1 MIYPLF
7 FLAIFVALTDR
18 RKIVRRIL
26 KISGGVLLVA
36 VLLVVGLLLL
46 IRSPYVQGIIVGKL
60 TSYVSGKTDT
70 QVSIDRLF
78 VTFRGN
84 LFLEGLY
91 LEDQKGD
98 TLLFSNKLET
108 GVELIPYLR
117 NNEIAISRLEW
128 DGFRANVQRD
138 STGKF
143 NFDFL
148 LDAFGGNSDTDT
160 LSTSSTSENSQSLP
174 EIALGPVTITD
185 WKVHFKDAFLGI
197 DSRLELGKVALGVE
211 KLSLD
216 SMEFHVSRLLWEDS
230 YLEYAQTKPFPEST
244 EEPESETVMPLLI
257 VDQLSLKNI
266 RMLYQSAPDGM
277 GVAATI
283 GEFLME
289 VPEANLPEKRVL
301 IKSVLLKNSS
311 VDYQSQTVATETAP
325 TDTESSAEKITWPDW
340 EVELAALDLGQNDF
354 KYQVDGKSGAAGVF
368 DPADIEINGLNLE
381 LNNLFLKAKSAGL
394 AIKQLTFQE
403 RSGFGLKNLQLGMRA
418 DDTNFNFENLDL
430 ATFASAVSGSMELRY
445 RDLGALVANPEA
457 SGFTIRLPTVQ
468 IGLADA
474 YYFLPELAQDP
485 YLQMLESKPLRAA
498 LSATGTL
505 DRINLENFSGRW
517 GKETQV
523 NLKGQ
528 IDQPMNMDR
537 LAWRLDTLTFASV
550 QGDLDRLYPED
561 SVGIAYPGNV
571 GIGLKSEGTLDSFSV
586 RSSMDAYEAILNLD
600 AEVAAMGENYRFD
613 IQSRLS
619 PFPMGELLQNPV
631 FGNLGFELKAVGT
644 TGPPE
649 AIDLQ
654 VETDFTALEWNRY
667 DYEGLSLTAAIS
679 NGRGDVELNHQD
691 EWLDMN
697 LLAAIGIGEDD
708 LKVDLDLDLIGAD
721 LYRLNLSSR
730 ELRAAMDLE
739 ANWEG
744 NTTSFTFHSQI
755 RNGNV
760 VLDEQ
765 ALPAGD
771 WDVNLSVK
779 PDTTDFFIDSN
790 LLQGG
795 LQANS
800 DPIKLFES
808 LNRHV
813 RQYLSDSIPIAE
825 RDSTSAIRADF
836 NLKVFSTLLLDQ
848 ILLPGLDGMDE
859 GSIKLTFDEAQEKLD
874 GRVDFPYV
882 SYSGLVV
889 DSLGMRLISDTTDF
903 NFELGLMGLESGPVS
918 LGPTYF
924 TGKIVEEL
932 FYLDFNALD
941 KKDDTLMHVALNIR
955 TEQDALQFHINPD
968 SLIFNRM
975 KWSLPADNELLIG
988 PSVANFK
995 NFTFDREIQK
1005 VSIANKSEKA
1015 IAVEFKNF
1023 RMATFTSLL
1032 NADETIASGLVNGE
1046 VIIENPFGATGFLAD
1061 ISVRDLGLLEVALG
1075 NLNLKASST
1084 DQTTYDFNL
1093 ALQDSGI
1100 ILDLVGDYVADP
1112 SGAKLNLDL
1121 DLERLEMDVLA
1132 GLSAGIIQDGA
1143 GYLSGSFE
1151 VAGSTSSPQ
1160 YQGTLQ
1166 FHNTEFKIATL
1177 NAAFALSDQNIA
1189 LDENGIYL
1197 NQLTIKDAQ
1206 GDEFRLDGEIATPN
1220 VTNPEFDL
1228 RLEASNFKVL
1238 NSTVEDNDLFYGDA
1252 IIGANVTIQGD
1263 LNLPVVDAEL
1273 TVENG
1278 TNLSFVIPESQLDV
1292 VEREGVVTFVNRQD
1306 PEDILTKRLE
1316 ENINAGFSGYNIAA
1330 LIKISP
1336 ESVFNLVID
1345 QRSGDN
1351 LLVEGE
1357 ADLRLN
1363 IDPNGRIN
1371 LTGMYELSR
1380 GHYELSLYSLVNRRF
1395 EIQEGSSVT
1404 WAGDPLDATMDIT
1417 AIYRIKTSAIA
1428 LMTATASGGSR
1439 ENMMQYRQE
1448 LPFLVYLHINGE
1460 LLSPLI
1466 SFDLDMPEAQQG
1478 AIGGTVYSQVQQ
1490 LNNREGEL
1498 NRQVFSLLVLNR
1510 FFPSGD
1516 NAGGGGTTAM
1526 ARSSV
1531 SQLLSGQLNSLTD
1544 NVLGGSGLELDM
1556 DLDSFQDY
1564 QSGSPQAR
1572 TQLNVNA
1579 SKRFLDNRL
1588 VVQVGSQIDIEGSSQ
1603 NKGAENALLGNVSI
1617 EYLLTENGRYRLRG
1631 FRKNQFESFI
1641 DGQLVVTGISVI
1653 FNREF
1658 NRFYELWRGIETQ
1671 RNGRNLPES
1680 STNEPDKKPEN

>member
-1 MIYPLF
+1 M
-7 FLAIFVALTDR
+7 
-18 RKIVRRIL
+18 
-26 KISGGVLLVA
+26 
-36 VLLVVGLLLL
+36 LLLL

-60 TSYVSGKTDT
+60 TSYVSDKTNT
-70 QVSIDRLF
+70 RVSIDRLF
-78 VTFRGN
+78 ITFRGN
-84 LFLEGLY
+84 LYLEGLF

-98 TLLFSNKLET
+98 TLIYSNKLET
-108 GVELIPYLR
+108 GMELIPYLR
-117 NNEIAISRLEW
+117 TNEISISRMEW
-128 DGFRANVQRD
+128 DGLKANIQRD
-138 STGKF
+138 SKGKF
-143 NFDFL
+143 NFNFL
-148 LDAFGGNSDTDT
+148 MDAFVGSSDTDT
-160 LSTSSTSENSQSLP
+160 LPSSTTSEDPQPLP
-174 EIALGPVTITD
+174 EIAVGPVKITD
-185 WKVHFKDAFLGI
+185 WKVHFKDDLLGI
-197 DSRLELGKVALGVE
+197 NSMLALGNVELGVE
-211 KLSLD
+211 KLSLNN
-216 SMEFHVSRLLWEDS
+216 MEFHVSKLLWEDS
-230 YLEYAQTKPFPEST
+230 ELQYTQTKPFPEST
-244 EEPESETVMPLLI
+244 EEPTSDAVMPLLV
-257 VDQLSLKNI
+257 VDQLSLRNI
-266 RMLYQSAPDGM
+266 QMLYQSAPDGM
-277 GVAATI
+277 DVAATI
-283 GEFLME
+283 GEFLLE
-289 VPEANLPEKRVL
+289 LPEANLPEKRVL
-301 IKSVLLKNSS
+301 IKSLLLKNSS
-311 VDYQSQTVATETAP
+311 VDYQSQTVASEAAP
-325 TDTESSAEKITWPDW
+325 TDTESSAKKIWWPDW
-340 EVELAALDLGQNDF
+340 EVELAALDLEQNNF
-354 KYQVDGKSGAAGVF
+354 KYQVDGKNGAAGVF
-368 DPADIEINGLNLE
+368 DPADIEISELNLE
-381 LNNLFLKAKSAGL
+381 LNNLFLKAKSAGIS
-394 AIKQLTFQE
+394 IKQLTFRE

-418 DDTNFNFENLDL
+418 DDTNFKLDTL
-430 ATFASAVSGSMELRY
+430 YLVTFASAVSGSMELRY
-445 RDLGALVANPEA
+445 RDLNALVAEPEA
-457 SGFTIRLPTVQ
+457 SDFTVRLPTMQ

-474 YYFLPELAQDP
+474 YYFSPELAEDP
-485 YLQMLESKPLRAA
+485 YLQILESKPLRGE
-498 LSATGTL
+498 LSANGTL
-505 DRINLENFSGRW
+505 NQINLENFSARW
-517 GKETQV
+517 GKETRV
-523 NLKGQ
+523 DMNGQ

-537 LAWRLDTLTFASV
+537 LEWRLDTLTFASIHR
-550 QGDLDRLYPED
+550 DLNRLYPED

-571 GIGLKSEGTLDSFSV
+571 SLRLKSEGTVDSFFV
-586 RSSMDAYEAILNLD
+586 RTSMDAYGAHLNLD
-600 AEVAAMGENYRFD
+600 AEIAALGEYYRFD
-613 IQSRLS
+613 IQSELS
-619 PFPMGELLQNPV
+619 PFPMGELLQNPAL
-631 FGNLGFELKAVGT
+631 GNVGFELAASGN

-654 VETDFTALEWNRY
+654 VETEFTALDWNEY
-667 DYEGLSLTAAIS
+667 DYEGLSFKAAIS
-679 NGRGDVELNHQD
+679 DGQGNVELIHQD
-691 EWLDMN
+691 EWLDMK
-697 LLAAIGIGEDD
+697 LLASVGITPDD
-708 LKVDLDLDLIGAD
+708 LNLDLDLDLIGAN

-730 ELRAAMDLE
+730 ELRAAMDLK

-744 NTTSFTFHSQI
+744 NTTSYTFQSQI
-755 RNGNV
+755 RNGNI

-771 WDVNLSVK
+771 WDINLIVR
-779 PDTTDFFIDSN
+779 PDTTDFAIDSN
-790 LLQGG
+790 LLQGE

-808 LNRHV
+808 LNRHI
-813 RQYLSDSIPIAE
+813 RHYFSDSTTIVE
-825 RDSTSAIRADF
+825 RDSSSAIRADF
-836 NLKVFSTLLLDQ
+836 KLKVLSTLLLDR

-859 GSIKLTFDEAQEKLD
+859 GSIALTFDEVQEKLD
-874 GRVDFPYV
+874 GRVDFPYI

-889 DSLGMRLISDTTDF
+889 DSLGMRLSSDSTDF
-903 NFELGLMGLESGPVS
+903 NFAFGLKGLESGPVS

-924 TGKIVEEL
+924 TGNILEEL
-932 FYLDFNALD
+932 LYLDFNALD
-941 KKDDTLMHVALNIR
+941 KEDNTLMHVAMDIR
-955 TEQDALQFHINPD
+955 SEQDTLQFHINPD
-968 SLIFNRM
+968 SLIFNR
-975 KWSLPADNELLIG
+975 KEWSLPADNEVLIG
-988 PSVANFK
+988 PSVAKFRNL
-995 NFTFDREIQK
+995 TFGRENQN
-1005 VSIANKSEKA
+1005 VSIANQSENA
-1015 IAVEFKNF
+1015 IALEFENF

-1032 NADETIASGLVNGE
+1032 NADETIATGLVNGE

-1061 ISVRDLGLLEVALG
+1061 ISVRDLGLLQVPLG
-1075 NLNLKASST
+1075 NLSLKASST

-1093 ALQDSGI
+1093 ALRDSGTN
-1100 ILDLVGDYVADP
+1100 LDLVGDYVADP
-1112 SGAKLNLDL
+1112 AGAQLNMDL
-1121 DLERLEMDVLA
+1121 VLERLEMDVLA
-1132 GLSAGIIQDGA
+1132 GLSGGTIQDGA
-1143 GYLSGSFE
+1143 GYLAGSFE

-1166 FHNTEFKIATL
+1166 FHDTEFKIATL
-1177 NAAFALSDQNIA
+1177 NAVFALSDQKID
-1189 LDENGIYL
+1189 LDENGVYL

-1220 VTNPEFDL
+1220 FTNPEFDL
-1228 RLEASNFKVL
+1228 RLEASNFRVL
-1238 NSTVEDNDLFYGDA
+1238 NSTAEDNDLFYGDA

-1278 TNLSFVIPESQLDV
+1278 TNLSFVIPETQLDI

-1316 ENINAGFSGYNIAA
+1316 ENINAGFSGYEIAA
-1330 LIKISP
+1330 LIKVSP

-1395 EIQEGSSVT
+1395 DIQEGSTVT
-1404 WAGDPLDATMDIT
+1404 WAGSPLDANMDIT
-1417 AIYRIKTSAIA
+1417 AIYRIKTSAVG
-1428 LMTATASGGSR
+1428 LMTATAAGGSR
-1439 ENMMQYRQE
+1439 ENMMRYRQE
-1448 LPFLVYLHINGE
+1448 LPFLVYLHIDGE

-1466 SFDLDMPEAQQG
+1466 SFNLDMPEQQQG

-1510 FFPSGD
+1510 FFPNGD

-1579 SKRFLDNRL
+1579 SKRFLDDRL

-1603 NKGAENALLGNVSI
+1603 NKGTENALLGNVSI

-1658 NRFYELWRGIETQ
+1658 NRFYELWQGIETQ
-1671 RNGRNLPES
+1671 RNGGNLQES
-1680 STNEPDKKPEN
+1680 PNDESDKKPEN

>member
-7 FLAIFVALTDR
+7 FLPIFVVLTDQK
-18 RKIVRRIL
+18 KIMHRIL
-26 KISGGVLLVA
+26 KISGKVLLVIGI
-36 VLLVVGLLLL
+36 LVVVLLLL

-60 TSYVSGKTDT
+60 TSYVSGKTNT

-84 LFLEGLY
+84 LYLEGLF

-98 TLLFSNKLET
+98 TLIYSNKLET
-108 GVELIPYLR
+108 GLELIPFLR
-117 NNEIAISRLEW
+117 TNEIAISRLEW
-128 DGFRANVQRD
+128 DGLKANVHRD
-138 STGKF
+138 SEGEF

-148 LDAFGGNSDTDT
+148 IDAFVGSSDTDS
-160 LSTSSTSENSQSLP
+160 LSTSSITEDPQPLP
-174 EIALGPVTITD
+174 EIALGPVKITD
-185 WKVHFKDAFLGI
+185 WKLRFKDDILGI
-197 DSRLELGKVALGVE
+197 NSKLELGNLELGVE
-211 KLSLD
+211 KFSLNR
-216 SMEFHVSRLLWEDS
+216 MEYHVSMLLWEDS
-230 YLEYAQTKPFPEST
+230 KLHYTQTKPFPEST
-244 EEPESETVMPLLI
+244 EDPTSNAVMPLLI
-257 VDQLSLKNI
+257 VDQLSLRNI
-266 RMLYQSAPDGM
+266 QMLYQSAPDGM
-277 GVAATI
+277 DVTASI
-283 GEFLME
+283 GEFLLE
-289 VPEANLPEKRVL
+289 LPEANLPEKRIL
-301 IKSVLLKNSS
+301 IKSLLLKNSS
-311 VDYQSQTVATETAP
+311 VDYQSQVEVAEATL
-325 TDTESSAEKITWPDW
+325 TDSGSSPEKISWPDW
-340 EVELAALDLGQNDF
+340 GVELSALDLEQNDF
-354 KYQVDGKSGAAGVF
+354 KYQVQGKKGAAGVF
-368 DPADIEINGLNLE
+368 DPEDIEIKGLNLE
-381 LNNLFLKAKSAGL
+381 LNNVFLKAKSAGL
-394 AIKQLTFQE
+394 AIKQLAFRE
-403 RSGFGLKNLQLGMRA
+403 RSGFGLKNLQLEVVA
-418 DDTNFNFENLDL
+418 DDTNLKFDDLDL
-430 ATFASAVSGSMELRY
+430 ATFASSVSGSMELRY
-445 RDLGALVANPEA
+445 RDLDALVAEPEA
-457 SGFTIRLPTVQ
+457 SGFTVWLPTIQ

-474 YYFLPELAQDP
+474 YYFSPALAKDP
-485 YLQMLESKPLRAA
+485 YLQILESKPLRGE
-498 LSATGTL
+498 LSANGTL
-505 DRINLENFSGRW
+505 NRINLKTVTGRW
-517 GKETQV
+517 GKETRV
-523 NLKGQ
+523 DFSGQ

-550 QGDLDRLYPED
+550 QRDLDQLYPED
-561 SVGIAYPGNV
+561 SVGMAYPENV
-571 GIGLKSEGTLDSFSV
+571 GFGLKSEGTARSFFV
-586 RSSMDAYEAILNLD
+586 RSTIDAYEASLNLD
-600 AEVAAMGENYRFD
+600 ARVEEIDESYRFD
-613 IQSRLS
+613 LQSKLS
-619 PFPMGELLQNPV
+619 PFPIGQLLQNPT
-631 FGNLGFELKAVGT
+631 FGNVGFELTATGT

-654 VETDFTALEWNRY
+654 AETEFTALDWNGY
-667 DYEGLSLTAAIS
+667 DYEGLSLKAAIS
-679 NGRGDVELNHQD
+679 DGQGDVELIHQD
-691 EWLDMN
+691 EWLDMK
-697 LLAAIGIGEDD
+697 LLASVGITPED
-708 LKVDLDLDLIGAD
+708 LSLDLDLDLIGAD
-721 LYRLNLSSR
+721 LYQLNLSSR

-744 NTTSFTFHSQI
+744 NTSSFTFHSQI

-790 LLQGG
+790 LLQGE

-813 RQYLSDSIPIAE
+813 RQYLSDSTTIVE

-836 NLKVFSTLLLDQ
+836 KLNVFSTLLLDQ

-859 GSIKLTFDEAQEKLD
+859 GSIELTFDEAQEKLD
-874 GRVDFPYV
+874 GRVDFPYI

-889 DSLGMRLISDTTDF
+889 DSLGMRLTSDSTDF

-924 TGKIVEEL
+924 TGKILEEL

-941 KKDDTLMHVALNIR
+941 KEDDTLMHVALDIR
-955 TEQDALQFHINPD
+955 TEQDTLQFHINPD
-968 SLIFNRM
+968 SLIFNRK
-975 KWSLPADNELLIG
+975 KWSLPADNELQIG
-988 PSVANFK
+988 PSVANFR

-1015 IAVEFKNF
+1015 IAVEFENF

-1061 ISVRDLGLLEVALG
+1061 ISVRDLGLLEVPLG
-1075 NLNLKASST
+1075 NLSLKASST

-1093 ALQDSGI
+1093 GLRDSGI

-1132 GLSAGIIQDGA
+1132 GLSAGTIQDGS

-1151 VAGSTSSPQ
+1151 VAGSTNSPQ

-1166 FHNTEFKIATL
+1166 FQRTEFKIAAL
-1177 NAAFALSDQNIA
+1177 NAVFALSDQKID

-1220 VTNPEFDL
+1220 FTNPEFDL
-1228 RLEASNFKVL
+1228 SLEASNFRVL

-1316 ENINAGFSGYNIAA
+1316 ENINAGFSGYKIAA

-1336 ESVFNLVID
+1336 ESIFNLVVD

-1351 LLVEGE
+1351 LLVEGAAE
-1357 ADLRLN
+1357 LRLN

-1371 LTGMYELSR
+1371 LTGMYELTR

-1417 AIYRIKTSAIA
+1417 AIYRIKTSAIS

-1603 NKGAENALLGNVSI
+1603 NKGAENALLGNVSV

-1680 STNEPDKKPEN
+1680 STNQPDKKPEN

>member
-1 MIYPLF
+1 M
-7 FLAIFVALTDR
+7 TDR
-18 RKIVRRIL
+18 RKIARRIL
-26 KISGGVLLVA
+26 KISGRVLLVA

-60 TSYVSGKTDT
+60 TNYVSGKTDT

-98 TLLFSNKLET
+98 TLIFSNKLET

-117 NNEIAISRLEW
+117 NNEISVSRLEW
-128 DGFRANVQRD
+128 DGLRANVQRD

-160 LSTSSTSENSQSLP
+160 LSNSSTSENSQSLP
-174 EIALGPVTITD
+174 EIALGPVNITD
-185 WKVHFKDAFLGI
+185 WKVHFKDALLGI
-197 DSRLELGKVALGVE
+197 DSRLELGKVALRVE

-216 SMEFHVSRLLWEDS
+216 SMEFHVSKLLWEDS

-244 EEPESETVMPLLI
+244 EEPDSETVMPLLI

-266 RMLYQSAPDGM
+266 QMLYQSSPDGM
-277 GVAATI
+277 DVAATI
-283 GEFLME
+283 GEFLLE
-289 VPEANLPEKRVL
+289 LPEANLPEKRVL

-325 TDTESSAEKITWPDW
+325 TDTESSAEEVSWPDW
-340 EVELAALDLGQNDF
+340 EVELAALDLEQNDL
-354 KYQVDGKSGAAGVF
+354 KYQVDGKNGAAGVF

-394 AIKQLTFQE
+394 AIKQLTFRE
-403 RSGFGLKNLQLGMRA
+403 RSGFGLNNLQLGMRA
-418 DDTNFNFENLDL
+418 DDTKFNFENLDL
-430 ATFASAVSGSMELRY
+430 ATFASTVSGSMELRY
-445 RDLGALVANPEA
+445 RDLDALVANPEA
-457 SGFTIRLPTVQ
+457 SGFTVRLPTVQ

-474 YYFLPELAQDP
+474 YYFSPELAQDP

-517 GKETQV
+517 GKETRV

-550 QGDLDRLYPED
+550 EGDLDRFYPED
-561 SVGIAYPGNV
+561 SVGIAYPGKV
-571 GIGLKSEGTLDSFSV
+571 SVGLKSEGTLDAFSV
-586 RSSMDAYEAILNLD
+586 RSSTDAYEANLNLD

-619 PFPMGELLQNPV
+619 PFPMGELLQNQA
-631 FGNLGFELKAVGT
+631 FGNLGFELTAVGT

-654 VETDFTALEWNRY
+654 VETDFTALDWNGY

-679 NGRGDVELNHQD
+679 NGQGEVELNHQD

-697 LLAAIGIGEDD
+697 LLAAIGISEDD
-708 LKVDLDLDLIGAD
+708 LKLDLDLDLIGAD

-739 ANWEG
+739 AKWEG
-744 NTTSFTFHSQI
+744 NPSDFTFQSQI

-771 WDVNLSVK
+771 WDINLSVR
-779 PDTTDFFIDSN
+779 PDTTNFTIESN
-790 LLQGG
+790 LLQGE

-800 DPIKLFES
+800 DPGRLFQR
-808 LNRHV
+808 LDRHV

-825 RDSTSAIRADF
+825 TDSASAVRADF
-836 NLKVFSTLLLDQ
+836 KLKILSTLLLDQ
-848 ILLPGLDGMDE
+848 ILLPGLEGMDE
-859 GSIKLTFDEAQEKLD
+859 GSVELSFDEAQDKLD

-882 SYSGLVV
+882 SYAGIVV
-889 DSLGMRLISDTTDF
+889 DSLGMRLTSDPDDF
-903 NFELGLMGLESGPVS
+903 NFAFGLLGLESGPVS

-924 TGKIVEEL
+924 TGKILEDL
-932 FYLDFNALD
+932 LYLDFNALD
-941 KKDDTLMHVALNIR
+941 SDKETLMHVAWDIR
-955 TEQDALQFHINPD
+955 PGQDTLQFHIDPD
-968 SLIFNRM
+968 SLIFNRK
-975 KWSLPADNELLIG
+975 KWILPADNEVLIG
-988 PSVANFK
+988 PSVAHFRNI
-995 NFTFDREIQK
+995 TFDREMQK
-1005 VSIANKSEKA
+1005 VSIANQSENA
-1015 IAVEFKNF
+1015 IALEFENF

-1046 VIIENPFGATGFLAD
+1046 VVIENPYGATGFLAD
-1061 ISVRDLGLLEVALG
+1061 ISIRDLGLLQVPLG
-1075 NLNLKASST
+1075 NLSLKASSS

-1112 SGAKLNLDL
+1112 SGAQLNLDL
-1121 DLERLEMDVLA
+1121 NLERLEMDVLA
-1132 GLSAGIIQDGA
+1132 GLSAGTIQDGA

-1189 LDENGIYL
+1189 LDQDGVYL
-1197 NQLTIKDAQ
+1197 DQLTINDAQ
-1206 GDEFRLDGEIATPN
+1206 GNEFRLDGEIATPSF
-1220 VTNPEFDL
+1220 TNPEFDL
-1228 RLEASNFKVL
+1228 NLQASNFRVL
-1238 NSTVEDNDLFYGDA
+1238 NSTAEDNDLFYGDA

-1263 LNLPVVDAEL
+1263 LNLPVVEAEL
-1273 TVENG
+1273 TVESG
-1278 TNLSFVIPESQLDV
+1278 TNLSFVVPETQLDI

-1330 LIKISP
+1330 LIKVSP

-1357 ADLRLN
+1357 ADLQLN
-1363 IDPNGRIN
+1363 VDPNGRIS

-1395 EIQEGSSVT
+1395 EIQKGSTVT
-1404 WAGDPLDATMDIT
+1404 WAGNPLDASMDIT
-1417 AIYRIKTSAIA
+1417 AIYRIKTSAVG
-1428 LMTATASGGSR
+1428 LMTATAAGGSR
-1439 ENMMQYRQE
+1439 ENMMRYRQE
-1448 LPFLVYLHINGE
+1448 LPFLVYLNINGE

-1466 SFDLDMPEAQQG
+1466 SFNLDMPEQQQG
-1478 AIGGTVYSQVQQ
+1478 VIGGTVYSQVQQ

-1510 FFPSGD
+1510 FFPNGD

-1579 SKRFLDNRL
+1579 SKRFLDDRL
-1588 VVQVGSQIDIEGSSQ
+1588 VVEVGSQIDIEGGSQ
-1603 NKGAENALLGNVSI
+1603 SRGAENALLGNVSI

-1658 NRFYELWRGIETQ
+1658 NRFYELWKGIETE
-1671 RNGRNLPES
+1671 RNGRTLPDS
-1680 STNEPDKKPEN
+1680 PNEKSEKKPEN